1 MPRSYYDAVI
11 RAQSLK
17 CKVNC
22 AQTLFF
28 NDDNDK

>member
-22 AQTLFF
+22 AQTLCL
-28 NDDNDK
+28 NDDDDE